1 MDTPKK
7 KSTFSL
13 LTTCFLPL
21 IAGSVLVCVV
31 AGATMLSLP
40 GRAAE
45 RFGPPASDITGFQ
58 RYLLSFLLIL
68 NSADLTRPLNPAG
81 SPVHF
86 EVGLGEP
93 TTSIIGRLSQESL
106 IANPDVMRIYLQ
118 YSGLD
123 TSLQAG
129 EYELSPAMTPVEIA
143 QAMQDATPTHVTFTI
158 LPGWRLEEIVQALPT
173 SGLEINPEAFL
184 SAAKA
189 RYENFSF
196 LQAIPFGTLLEGFMA
211 PGTYEVARDISATDL
226 VETLLAHFG
235 EQLSPDLQSGFSD
248 QGLTVQQA
256 VTLASIIQRE
266 AVLEEEM
273 PLIASVFLNR
283 LSNGM
288 NLAADPTVQYAVG
301 YNQSQQSWWTNPL
314 SASDLQVDSPYNTY
328 LYPGLPPTPISNPS
342 LSALRSVA
350 FPTQTAY
357 YYFRAACDGSGRHLF
372 SETYEEHVQN
382 QCQP

>member
-1 MDTPKK
+1 MDSPKK
-7 KSTFSL
+7 KPVFSL
-13 LTTCFLPL
+13 LTTCLLPL

-31 AGATMLSLP
+31 AGALMLSFP

-45 RFGPPASDITGFQ
+45 KFGPPASDISGFQ
-58 RYLLSFLLIL
+58 RYLLSLLLIL
-68 NSADLTRPLNPAG
+68 NSADLTTPLNPAG

-86 EVGLGEP
+86 EVSLGEP
-93 TTSIIGRLSQESL
+93 TTSIIGRLSQEGL
-106 IANPDVMRIYLQ
+106 IANPSVMRTYLQ

-129 EYELSPAMTPVEIA
+129 EYELSPAMTPIEIA
-143 QAMQDATPTHVTFTI
+143 QAMQDATPAHVTFTV
-158 LPGWRLEEIVQALPT
+158 LPGWRLEEIARALPS
-173 SGLEINPEAFL
+173 SGLEISSEAFL
-184 SAAKA
+184 SAAKV
-189 RYENFSF
+189 RYEDFSF
-196 LQAIPFGTLLEGFMA
+196 LQEIPFGTSLEGFMA
-211 PGTYEVARDISATDL
+211 PGTYELPRDISAPTL
-226 VETLLAHFG
+226 VETMLAHFG
-235 EQLSPDLQSGFSD
+235 EQLSPDLQSGFSE
-248 QGLTVQQA
+248 QGLTIQQA
-256 VTLASIIQRE
+256 VNLASIIQRE

-283 LSNGM
+283 LSVGM
-288 NLAADPTVQYAVG
+288 NLAADPTVQYAIG

-314 SASDLQVDSPYNTY
+314 SASDLQIDSPYNTY

-350 FPTQTAY
+350 FSDQTTY

-372 SETYEEHVQN
+372 SETYEEHIQN